1 MYGAKNEMPV
11 NLSGLMSVVPPKHGI
26 HRWSLF
32 LVPPTTAPPLR
43 SGQLRAP
50 WHLSCSSS
58 STFTAHSCTAN
69 GQAPTVSCR
78 FGQLVCAVKLR
89 EAPVLRRVDM
99 RWAGICAPLCDT
111 VSTTCQTTSTRI
123 SGNNNNQQPTNQP
136 TNQPNNQPTKQTNQP
151 TNQPTKQATNQPT
164 NQTNQTTKQPNNQQ
178 PTTNKQQPTTN
189 NQQTTTNNQQ
199 PTQQQLQLQLHT

>member
-1 MYGAKNEMPV
+1 MEFTG
-11 NLSGLMSVVPPKHGI
+11 GLCSSFLLRQPRPSDLASSERRGI
-26 HRWSLF
+26 C
-32 LVPPTTAPPLR
+32 PAAAPPR
-43 SGQLRAP
+43 SRP
-50 WHLSCSSS
+50 
-58 STFTAHSCTAN
+58 HSCTAN

-136 TNQPNNQPTKQTNQP
+136 TKQP
-151 TNQPTKQATNQPT
+151 TNQANQPT